1 MAYRDDTPKPE
12 LIYLPWEVEFNV
24 VYLKRGFAAF
34 ENHSAFWDSLIKY
47 RVPIKINWLREW
59 LGFGLHPDER
69 TTPDNSRGQKY
80 VYELHEARD
89 GDDVIPLGISK
100 KFWDELVAANVDEKD
115 GGKVQT
121 GGLSM
126 ADLKLKYPELAAQAE
141 KEI

>member
-1 MAYRDDTPKPE
+1 MAYQDDTPKPA
-12 LIYLPWEVEFNV
+12 LIYLPWEIEFNAI
-24 VYLKRGFAAF
+24 YLKRGFSVF
-34 ENHSAFWDSLIKY
+34 ETHSAFWDVLVKH
-47 RVPIKINWLREW
+47 RVPIKVNWLRAW
-59 LGFGLHPDER
+59 LNYGPHPDDR
-69 TTPDNSRGQKY
+69 IDPGSSRGQKY
-80 VYELHEARD
+80 VYELHEPKE
-89 GDDVIPLGISK
+89 GDDVIPPGISK